1 MRLFDRTTEL
11 EILSEAFAACTG
23 GSGQLVIVTGG
34 PGSGKT
40 ELVYEFLTRAGE
52 TGALVLTAT
61 ASRME
66 RARPMSVFSQLLH
79 SGDVSCDARD
89 LIPPPDAQGGTK
101 SRTEHGPS
109 GVDHISH
116 QVTTSLLE
124 LSQGRPVVIAIDD
137 AHLMD
142 NDSLH
147 TTLDLLRR
155 MRTRK
160 ILVICVSWGLDRL
173 TGSHV
178 HADLIRRPHR
188 RIRLTPLSETGVAA
202 MLIAQAGRRLPR
214 QVSDAYHRATAGN
227 PMLVHALL
235 DDSARFGALAAEPVA
250 STAYRQ
256 AVLACLHRGERRHAR
271 IARAVAA
278 LDEYA
283 TPRTTSLLAGAGP
296 GPVQEVVDILN
307 STGLLDG
314 YRFRHPAGAA
324 AVLQDLAPAE
334 RSRLHGE
341 VARQLYLDGVPA
353 PEVARHLVTADRIPD
368 DWGSA
373 VLRAAAEQALADDDV
388 KQCTTYLRLLLQDAE
403 DGAER
408 HALLA
413 ALGRAEWRVNP
424 AAAGT
429 HLAPL
434 RQPALDGTLD
444 ARDTATVARHM
455 LWQGDIESAATAVSR
470 LGPSLPRSQ
479 GHSIAEVEFIR
490 QWFYGVPRVGRRG
503 EPSALASLE
512 PGAVDGTH
520 GLGPKVAQLI
530 SGSATD
536 ESVANVAEALQ
547 GHRLDH
553 LKPELVAMSLL
564 AIAHTDR
571 TQTAARVCDAVL
583 KCTVERKATT
593 WQALIGSVRAEIAL
607 LQGDVATAELKAT
620 QALDMLHAQGWGV
633 LIGLPLSTAVFAR
646 TSMGKHDAAA
656 HLLKRE
662 VPEAMF
668 GTIFGIQYLRAR
680 GHHYLAT
687 DRAFAAL
694 NDFESCGRLMRDGNP
709 HLQKGIPWCADL
721 AQANLRIGKVRT
733 AREWVE
739 KQIRLPGGHS
749 SRSRAMAL
757 RVLAGASQPHQR
769 TSLLRESIDLLKAC
783 GDRLEL
789 ALAYADLSAAHY
801 ELGEYDRARLVARQA
816 AQEAEWCQIASPVD
830 NRLVASAPA
839 EKPEGEEIAA
849 PVLSDAECR
858 VAGLAALGYTN
869 REISSR
875 IHVTISTV
883 EQHLTRVYR
892 KLNVASRAELPSK
905 VLEHQIPTMSEHPF
919 RARSSAVEG
928 RLA

>member
-1 MRLFDRTTEL
+1 MRLFDRTKEL
-11 EILSEAFAACTG
+11 GILSEAFTACAR

-40 ELVYEFLTRAGE
+40 ELVYEFLTTVGE
-52 TGALVLTAT
+52 TRAHVLTAT
-61 ASRME
+61 GSRAQ
-66 RARPMSVFSQLLH
+66 RSQPVSVFSQLLH
-79 SGDVSCDARD
+79 SGEV
-89 LIPPPDAQGGTK
+89 PPDTLDRLPPFPGSDASTRDTRP
-101 SRTEHGPS
+101 SS

-116 QVTTSLLE
+116 EITGIILE
-124 LSQGRPVVIAIDD
+124 LAQDRPVVIAIDD

-142 NDSLH
+142 NESLH
-147 TTLDLLRR
+147 TTLALLSRI
-155 MRTRK
+155 RTRK
-160 ILVICVSWGLDRL
+160 ILVMCVSWGQDGL

-178 HADLIRRPHR
+178 HGDLIRRPHR
-188 RIRLTPLSETGVAA
+188 RVRLAPLSEEGVAA
-202 MLIAQAGRRLPR
+202 MLTAQAGQRLPSDI
-214 QVSDAYHRATAGN
+214 SDAYHGATAGN
-227 PMLVHALL
+227 PMLLHALL
-235 DDSARFGALAAEPVA
+235 DDSTRFGALTGRPIA

-256 AVLACLHRGERRHAR
+256 AVLACLHRGEPRHAR
-271 IARAVAA
+271 VARAVAA
-278 LDEYA
+278 LGEFA
-283 TPRTTSLLAGAGP
+283 TARTVPLAVGAAP
-296 GPVQEVVDILN
+296 SPVQEVVEILN

-314 YRFRHPAGAA
+314 YRFRHPVAAGA
-324 AVLQDLAPAE
+324 VLEDIDPDE
-334 RSRLHGE
+334 RTRLHSE
-341 VARQLYLDGVPA
+341 VARLLYLDGAPA
-353 PEVARHLVTADRIPD
+353 PEVAKHLVAADRVPEE
-368 DWGSA
+368 WGPP
-373 VLRAAAEQALADDDV
+373 VLRTAAEQTLAADDV
-388 KQCTTYLRLLLQDAE
+388 KQSTTYLRLMLRHSRDE
-403 DGAER
+403 GER
-408 HALLA
+408 HALSA

-434 RQPALDGTLD
+434 RRPALDGRLD
-444 ARDTATVARHM
+444 VRDTATVVRHM
-455 LWQGDIESAATAVSR
+455 LWQGDTEPAAKAVATLGHTPSR
-470 LGPSLPRSQ
+470 ADAQ
-479 GHSIAEVEFIR
+479 AIAEVEFIR
-490 QWFYGVPRVGRRG
+490 QWFYGVPRVGKRT
-503 EPSALASLE
+503 ETAKLASLE
-512 PGAVDGTH
+512 SGPVDDTH

-571 TQTAARVCDAVL
+571 TLTAARACEAVL
-583 KCTVERKATT
+583 ECTVERKATT

-607 LQGDVATAELKAT
+607 LQGDLATAELRAT

-656 HLLKRE
+656 HLFKRE
-662 VPEAMF
+662 VPETMF

-694 NDFESCGRLMRDGNP
+694 NDFETCGRLMRDGNP

-733 AREWVE
+733 AREWAE
-739 KQIRLPGGHS
+739 RQIRLPGGHS
-749 SRSRAMAL
+749 SRSRAIAL

-789 ALAYADLSAAHY
+789 ALAYADLSSAHY

-816 AQEAEWCQIASPVD
+816 AQEAEWCRIESPVD
-830 NRLVASAPA
+830 NRLVAPA
-839 EKPEGEEIAA
+839 EASTGEDIA
-849 PVLSDAECR
+849 PILSDAECR

-905 VLEHQIPTMSEHPF
+905 VLEHQIPTMSDPTN
-919 RARSSAVEG
+919 RNRSSAVEG